1 MQNSLYFYLLEKKP
15 FFLCKIQLAQLHAV
29 LAGRSNQVAIQE
41 RLNII
46 SFRVLRFA
54 FHHQHISDNARNKD
68 TINSCGRTD
77 ELNMIYR
84 DARK

>member
-1 MQNSLYFYLLEKKP
+1 MQNSTRAITCCSCWSLESSCHSRKVEHN
-15 FFLCKIQLAQLHAV
+15 LV
-29 LAGRSNQVAIQE
+29 S
-41 RLNII
+41 
-46 SFRVLRFA
+46 RFA

-84 DARK
+84 DAKK